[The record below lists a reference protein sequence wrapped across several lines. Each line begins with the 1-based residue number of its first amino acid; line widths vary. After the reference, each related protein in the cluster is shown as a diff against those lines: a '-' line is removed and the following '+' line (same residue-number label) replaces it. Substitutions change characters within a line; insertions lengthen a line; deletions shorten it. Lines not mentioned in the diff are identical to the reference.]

1 MVFSYKGVYKS
12 GPVEGLLEA
21 ESKTEAVAKLKSQG
35 VKVLSLREVKL
46 KESKVD
52 SSFIERFTS
61 NLLQLLRSGLT
72 VDKALMFIAE
82 REKKHRE
89 SLLKVYEE
97 IRSGSSLSLALH
109 FSNLFPEFYVQMLR
123 SAEESGSLEE
133 TLHLILEFIR
143 EENQLKSSVKTAMVY
158 PSFVLFVS
166 LTSLLIISTYVVP
179 KFKLVFQSTDIKLP
193 MLTRVMFFFTDIINY
208 LIVSMILFLS
218 LSFLY
223 VRYALKDRNRRLSFE
238 NILFR
243 MPLLRKFLLDT
254 EIVRTFQTLYTLVKG
269 GVTLNHALDLA
280 QKVPVTI
287 RMRDALLTL
296 KKDVVKGS
304 SLSKAMKSVNIFPD
318 MAIEVVSV
326 GEQTGELPGAFY
338 QIYTTYNEEFKTLIR
353 RFLSF
358 LEPAII
364 LIMGLFVGLIVFSMM
379 LAVFSLSEGI

>member
-243 MPLLRKFLLDT
+243 MPLLGRFLLDT